1 MRKFN
6 DHDPFVNK
14 TVQGGGTSAGE
25 DIPQGVLSGHFIQS
39 HPPISFAG
47 LKNRPVACDC
57 LTNQFHAAVSVSIR
71 RTRISFL
78 CLALVRCF
86 SVLSGVLWLM
96 GILRLWFLLTAYGYD
111 LHSSDRGFIFHCF
124 PADVLFGW
132 ELKDENFMFVPL
144 QTKFAL
150 IHKIRAWFNRIKSML
165 CILAVSSWSECCRR
179 QVDNVVHYA

>member
-57 LTNQFHAAVSVSIR
+57 LTNQYHAAVSVSIR

-86 SVLSGVLWLM
+86 SVLSEVL
-96 GILRLWFLLTAYGYD
+96 
-111 LHSSDRGFIFHCF
+111 
-124 PADVLFGW
+124 
-132 ELKDENFMFVPL
+132 
-144 QTKFAL
+144 
-150 IHKIRAWFNRIKSML
+150 
-165 CILAVSSWSECCRR
+165 
-179 QVDNVVHYA
+179 